1 MRIRVYRFVLN
12 IQHARSNSIQQIHS
26 EMNEAPNYTLLF
38 QYGLYRRQFWELWD
52 TLTISYRFLTLT
64 LSPTSPSPAKPKQNS
79 VITVPLES
87 TIKKVVLKGQ
97 GLSLDPFLILK
108 TQKRLLEYY
117 RLQKEKEIQKRF
129 FSTWFEVNPIQV
141 RFL

>member
-117 RLQKEKEIQKRF
+117 RLRKEKELQKRF

>member
-1 MRIRVYRFVLN
+1 MN
-12 IQHARSNSIQQIHS
+12 IQHARSHGIQQIHS

-52 TLTISYRFLTLT
+52 TLTISYGFLTLT
-64 LSPTSPSPAKPKQNS
+64 LSPHLPIPGQTKTEQCNNSTTGKYYQKGCFERPRAVVGSLSDPQNTEKA
-79 VITVPLES
+79 VR
-87 TIKKVVLKGQ
+87 
-97 GLSLDPFLILK
+97 IL
-108 TQKRLLEYY
+108 QAA
-117 RLQKEKEIQKRF
+117 KEKELQKRF

>member
-1 MRIRVYRFVLN
+1 MTLEAKKKIPRSMNYEIR
-12 IQHARSNSIQQIHS
+12 
-26 EMNEAPNYTLLF
+26 P
-38 QYGLYRRQFWELWD
+38 
-52 TLTISYRFLTLT
+52 
-64 LSPTSPSPAKPKQNS
+64 SPTSPSPAKPKQNS

-117 RLQKEKEIQKRF
+117 RLQKEKELQKRF